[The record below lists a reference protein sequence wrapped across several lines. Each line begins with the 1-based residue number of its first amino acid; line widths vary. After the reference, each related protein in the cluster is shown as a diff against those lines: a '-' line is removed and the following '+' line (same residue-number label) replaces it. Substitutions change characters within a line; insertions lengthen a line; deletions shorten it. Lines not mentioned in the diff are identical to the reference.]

1 MERARPIHSWWLFA
15 AGVLLIGILSLRT
28 TPVGGE
34 FLDLK
39 IYRETTDRMRAG
51 ESYYPAMTD
60 AMTTFDAGPADSVR
74 AYRLPTVFWLWR
86 YCCQSWP
93 ATFLLIVAIGVLV
106 GAASV
111 PMVGLGTVVWLAAGL
126 HGTGLEAW
134 PFLELWAVPFCI
146 AAILAIRRDKW
157 VWAAVFALCGSLIRE
172 QAVLVLLGGLVAAW
186 RCRGVLWPWLVS
198 ITAWAG
204 FFAWHVGQ
212 VRPYLAA
219 VGKEQPLVVGGG
231 LAAVDGF
238 VADLDVLEDEPAQ
251 IHVQADHL
259 VEQRGL
265 RQQAD
270 DVGAPDDQRQQQRAH
285 RGTGRGQGCG
295 RKMKMRA
302 RQGRQQPAQQPAALG
317 SGVGM
322 GFDILP
328 RYRGPIGLV
337 PGRFVR
343 PVRRDRG
350 AVDDRG
356 CLGLFLPRH
365 RLPFVGGVGFGR
377 RRTRGRHGGYGGD
390 GVDRILRP
398 RQPDLLAPG
407 TADGTARR
415 AQGLKPDCV
424 GCCTMGANDAHG
436 AQIPR
441 MKALEMLQG
450 DR

>member
-1 MERARPIHSWWLFA
+1 MRRRRSLLTQDTTPCHVASMERARPIHSWWLFA

-74 AYRLPTVFWLWR
+74 AYRLPTIFWLWR

-231 LAAVDGF
+231 LAAVVAMAGPYTFGIGLAIVVYALWKTRWSAAWWLVAPLLVFIPLAGLAIARNYWGF
-238 VADLDVLEDEPAQ
+238 LVLPTAL
-251 IHVQADHL
+251 AL
-259 VEQRGL
+259 AG
-265 RQQAD
+265 
-270 DVGAPDDQRQQQRAH
+270 P
-285 RGTGRGQGCG
+285 
-295 RKMKMRA
+295 
-302 RQGRQQPAQQPAALG
+302 ALG
-317 SGVGM
+317 
-322 GFDILP
+322 
-328 RYRGPIGLV
+328 GLD
-337 PGRFVR
+337 R
-343 PVRRDRG
+343 PEM
-350 AVDDRG
+350 
-356 CLGLFLPRH
+356 
-365 RLPFVGGVGFGR
+365 R
-377 RRTRGRHGGYGGD
+377 RRLSSD
-390 GVDRILRP
+390 DEVVRIP
-398 RQPDLLAPG
+398 E
-407 TADGTARR
+407 ADAVPIHT
-415 AQGLKPDCV
+415 
-424 GCCTMGANDAHG
+424 
-436 AQIPR
+436 
-441 MKALEMLQG
+441 
-450 DR
+450 